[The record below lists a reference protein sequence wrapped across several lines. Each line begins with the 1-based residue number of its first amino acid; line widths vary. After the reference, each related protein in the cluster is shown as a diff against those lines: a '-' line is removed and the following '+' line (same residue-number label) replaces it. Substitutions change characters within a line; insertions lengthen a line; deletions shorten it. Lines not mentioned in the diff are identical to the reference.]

1 MDFVYELLRAGTTQ
15 ADSDSGAE
23 VARKINDNF
32 SKVKDKFAELE
43 KTAVT
48 EVVIN
53 GVSQSINGG
62 KLDIPV
68 GGSEQA
74 GLVKSSDNENNV
86 SIKSD
91 GTMEITSITID
102 KLVQK
107 ENQFI
112 ILDENN

>member
-15 ADSDSGAE
+15 ADSDSGFE

-32 SKVKDKFAELE
+32 GKVKEKFAELE
-43 KTAVT
+43 KTSVN
-48 EVVIN
+48 EVIIN
-53 GVSQSINGG
+53 GVPQSIEDG

-74 GLVKSSDNENNV
+74 GLVKSSDAENTV

-91 GTMEITSITID
+91 GTMEITSITVD

-107 ENQFI
+107 ENEFI
-112 ILDENN
+112 ILDGNN